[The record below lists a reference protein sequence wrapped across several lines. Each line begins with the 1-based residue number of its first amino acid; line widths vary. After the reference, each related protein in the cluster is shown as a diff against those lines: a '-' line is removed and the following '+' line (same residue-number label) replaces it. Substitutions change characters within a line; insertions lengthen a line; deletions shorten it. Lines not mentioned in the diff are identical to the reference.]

1 MEQKGGVSKRLSKM
15 RRALPSP
22 LNGLDSDGLSDQAC
36 GPKMRQASLE
46 ENKGAISMLQEFVQF
61 SKGFHVPPR
70 CPILQWMYDT
80 RMADSLTLE
89 FRATVSF
96 LLEGIPHHVG
106 GEWHP
111 SKKMAQRDTAERT
124 LSFFVGCWGDYQ
136 QCAEDSLSPLRHCSP
151 SCSTLGS
158 TPSTATGGWSR
169 GELSLPNSPDAL
181 AMTGSRPDDD
191 SEGIT
196 QDEMKLLEH
205 CCRRFQACDA
215 PVPQWSVRNMD
226 GLFQAC
232 VEIEVLGVPHKF
244 FAGEYATKDEACRST
259 ARRVL
264 WYLSTPEFESAFE
277 PADVQET
284 ITASGGLPVPQQWAN
299 SACQDDALEV
309 AARKTAIMRLQN
321 RLQQALARQLKP
333 GQSVWE
339 WSYETD
345 ANSGWPLLCR
355 ASVNIPVVGKQFT
368 GSWARGQRNAQI
380 AASTCVTDFLDSIA
394 GSESDCQAQ
403 QLQAPTQSLKKP
415 SWRKPVRGGGRR
427 QGCLRELSQDN
438 VLSPGPVVMK
448 QP

>member
-1 MEQKGGVSKRLSKM
+1 MRLT
-15 RRALPSP
+15 
-22 LNGLDSDGLSDQAC
+22 
-36 GPKMRQASLE
+36 SLE

-80 RMADSLTLE
+80 RMADFLTLE
-89 FRATVSF
+89 FRATVGF
-96 LLEGIPHHVG
+96 LLEGIPHHVA

-124 LSFFVGCWGDYQ
+124 LSFFVGCWADYQ
-136 QCAEDSLSPLRHCSP
+136 QYIDASLSPLRRCSP

-158 TPSTATGGWSR
+158 TPSTATGGGGR
-169 GELSLPNSPDAL
+169 GELSLPNSPEGL
-181 AMTGSRPDDD
+181 AMTGSRTDGVRD
-191 SEGIT
+191 GIT
-196 QDEMKLLEH
+196 QDELKLLEH
-205 CCRRFQACDA
+205 CCRSFQTCDA
-215 PVPQWSVRNMD
+215 PVPQWSVRNVN

-244 FAGEYATKDEACRST
+244 FAGEYASEDEARRST

-277 PADVQET
+277 QADVQET
-284 ITASGGLPVPQQWAN
+284 ISALGGLPVPEQWAN
-299 SACQDDALEV
+299 SSCEDDALEV

-321 RLQQALARQLKP
+321 RLQHALARELKP
-333 GQSVWE
+333 GQSVWV

-355 ASVNIPVVGKQFT
+355 ATVNIPVVGKQFT

-380 AASTCVTDFLDSIA
+380 AASTCVTEFLDSIV
-394 GSESDCQAQ
+394 GSESDYPAQ
-403 QLQAPTQSLKKP
+403 QLQAPTVRKP
-415 SWRKPVRGGGRR
+415 SLRKPVRGGGRR
-427 QGCLRELSQDN
+427 HGCLRGPAQDK
-438 VLSPGPVVMK
+438 VLSPGPIFG
-448 QP
+448 